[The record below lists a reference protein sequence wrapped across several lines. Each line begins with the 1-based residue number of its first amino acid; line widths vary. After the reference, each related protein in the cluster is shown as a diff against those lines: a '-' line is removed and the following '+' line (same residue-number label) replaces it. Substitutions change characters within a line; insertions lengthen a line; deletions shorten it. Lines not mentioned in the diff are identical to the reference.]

1 MNNPFDLI
9 DARLSNIETLLLD
22 IKHQKPT
29 EKADIIS
36 DSLTKDQA
44 LHFLKENG
52 LPMKT
57 GQFYSLTST
66 GKIPAKRI
74 GKRLVLSRNDL
85 KNWLA
90 SKTVEKPSPTK
101 EAAKILAESANK
113 KLERAML

>member
-1 MNNPFDLI
+1 MTSNPFDLI
-9 DARLSNIETLLLD
+9 DARLSNIETLLLG
-22 IKHQKPT
+22 IKHPDPKV
-29 EKADIIS
+29 DIVS

-85 KNWLA
+85 KNWLI
-90 SKTVEKPSPTK
+90 SKTVQKQDPAK
-101 EAAKILAESANK
+101 EAARILVESVNKNK
-113 KLERAML
+113 KG